1 AERLALELRDKL
13 SDLTVEFAQITGPAG
28 KVGLLDDALS
38 ALINL
43 GYRRAEAEKALKS
56 IWEKNGKEIPLETLI
71 KESLNE
77 LS

>member
-1 AERLALELRDKL
+1 M
-13 SDLTVEFAQITGPAG
+13 EFAQITGPAG